1 MAIASIVLIQV
12 IEEATVLLALAQVL
26 LQKAKA
32 EPLNDQSMLDV
43 FKWLKLAAGT
53 LTAAVSAVKDSG
65 PAPKDHTPR
74 DLQNGLLPLLVD
86 CSLAQV
92 GDGAALVVKA
102 HTCCWCF

>member
-1 MAIASIVLIQV
+1 M
-12 IEEATVLLALAQVL
+12 LLALAQVL

-43 FKWLKLAAGT
+43 FKWLRLAAGT
-53 LTAAVSAVKDSG
+53 LTAAVSAMKDSG

-92 GDGAALVVKA
+92 RAWGTTHKKTRQYCLCTV
-102 HTCCWCF
+102 HLPFQEFS

>member
-1 MAIASIVLIQV
+1 M
-12 IEEATVLLALAQVL
+12 LLALAQVL

-53 LTAAVSAVKDSG
+53 LTAAVSAMKDSG

-92 GDGAALVVKA
+92 RAWGTTHKKTREYDLGTVHLP
-102 HTCCWCF
+102 FQEFS